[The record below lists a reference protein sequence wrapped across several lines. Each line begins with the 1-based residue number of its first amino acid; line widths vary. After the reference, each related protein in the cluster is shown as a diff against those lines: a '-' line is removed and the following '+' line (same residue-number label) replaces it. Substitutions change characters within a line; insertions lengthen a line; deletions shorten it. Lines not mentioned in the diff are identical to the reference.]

1 MICEKVFRSRKGKT
15 VILRVFMDQGLK
27 VEVTGDFF
35 GSEDDLEILEN
46 DLSNVRPSNVK
57 MLGVDGD
64 ELLERVK
71 ECLETEKASQP

>member
-1 MICEKVFRSRKGKT
+1 M
-15 VILRVFMDQGLK
+15 ILRVFMDQGLK